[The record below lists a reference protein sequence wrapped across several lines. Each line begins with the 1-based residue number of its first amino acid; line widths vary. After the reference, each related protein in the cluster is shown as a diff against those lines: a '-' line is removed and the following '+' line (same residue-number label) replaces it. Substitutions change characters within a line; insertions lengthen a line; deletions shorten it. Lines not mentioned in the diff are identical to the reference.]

1 MDQPGVEQRPLPM
14 INGITKEFGE
24 VVFDGARVAAADMI
38 GDPGQGWA
46 LAMTVVSHER
56 EPGELGF
63 VARYRKP
70 VKHLHDRDAN
80 DPGRSGTLRAAS
92 GGESSGRTVS
102 IEV

>member
-46 LAMTVVSHER
+46 LAMPVVSHER
-56 EPGELGF
+56 EPGEPGF
-63 VARYRKP
+63 VARYRTTAKKP
-70 VKHLHDRDAN
+70 ADRVDT
-80 DPGRSGTLRAAS
+80 DPGRSGTARGWAPGRGPV
-92 GGESSGRTVS
+92 GGGG
-102 IEV
+102 